1 MHYTEL
7 AKELKNKNPEYSNRN
22 DKELV
27 ESYLK
32 RYPEEKGLID
42 FTDDNKLLN
51 VGRSIGQGA
60 TFGQGSH
67 IAGIGEGVGSMAYN
81 IVNPIRK
88 SIDNISQ
95 FKNPLT
101 PLKEIKQAV
110 SDDYTEDYK
119 KGREDFKKE
128 YKEFEDKN
136 KVLALGGDLLGGIA
150 TGGFG
155 AKAITKV
162 PRLAAILNSSKL
174 LQSPIT
180 KAALVGGA
188 FGGGYGASNTLGKG
202 FDFGNSII
210 GAGTGA
216 LGGAAL
222 GGIGKLVGK
231 TAQKLLGGKEKALL
245 EGGEKVA
252 QLEGKEAPQ
261 LTNAEKILLKE
272 GEIPKNV
279 IDVTPSQELKTNLL
293 PKTEE
298 TKVLSSKNPFGTGY
312 FMDGIDILVP
322 EGMENK
328 NFRAFLKSPLI
339 QEEARKGLIG
349 RKWETYQNQAADEF
363 RKMNKEIKKVVD
375 NAYKIIPDDTI
386 IPMKKGE
393 ENLMYQ
399 LANELSALS
408 NKTVIKKQTNAIKEA
423 SDLLG
428 RIENASNNETSLTF
442 GNVKDLTDELWS
454 LSQKYEK
461 RNNPHAADMFKKM
474 YNHMRTFR
482 DTNPEVK
489 KATELYKDFKEI
501 NKTLGEIGFDV
512 EKASNNNNIGTRIQV
527 HGRGR
532 KEEILNRALDKVA
545 QILNR
550 HSDNPELAQFQTLR
564 DKVNLAQVSYDARP
578 TDNSKLLNAFSFL
591 RPIQTLRNISD
602 RYTNP
607 QAQEQLKVLAAR
619 IKTGKVNPKDF
630 ENIEILRGGDY
641 ANRNYYRKKAYGD
654 VLETLKSNLLNK
666 EVIEGGG
673 K

>member
-42 FTDDNKLLN
+42 FTDDNKLLS

-155 AKAITKV
+155 VKAITKA

-180 KAALVGGA
+180 RAALVGGA
-188 FGGGYGASNTLGKG
+188 FGGGYGASNTVGKG
-202 FDFGNSII
+202 FDFGSSII

-252 QLEGKEAPQ
+252 QLEGKETPQ

-328 NFRAFLKSPLI
+328 NFRAFLKNPLI

-363 RKMNKEIKKVVD
+363 RKMNKEISSFVD
-375 NAYKIIPDDTI
+375 NAYKEIPDNTV
-386 IPMKKGE
+386 IPLKFNEKNQSVLDLAQEEIKK
-393 ENLMYQ
+393 
-399 LANELSALS
+399 LANKRVTRNQASAL
-408 NKTVIKKQTNAIKEA
+408 KKAQELLDMAKVTVTEQDGNYGMNFRNIQDMTQQLYDYGEMFAKKDNRDAA
-423 SDLLG
+423 
-428 RIENASNNETSLTF
+428 NMF
-442 GNVKDLTDELWS
+442 
-454 LSQKYEK
+454 
-461 RNNPHAADMFKKM
+461 RNIRKIFAE
-474 YNHMRTFR
+474 YR
-482 DTNPEVK
+482 DTNPTAA
-489 KATELYKDFKEI
+489 KATEKYRDFKSI
-501 NKTLGEIGFDV
+501 NKTLGEIGMDV
-512 EKASNNNNIGTRIQV
+512 EKVTDNNNVETRIMSNS
-527 HGRGR
+527 RGR
-532 KEEILNRALDKVA
+532 AGEKMNRALDKV
-545 QILNR
+545 L
-550 HSDNPELAQFQTLR
+550 SVLEKYPELTQFKNLK
-564 DKVNLAQVSYDARP
+564 DKVQLAQVSYDARP

-666 EVIEGGG
+666 DIIE